1 MLDVKLPIELPTL
14 DLTGAVPLIVLV
26 VLAALILITLLAR
39 SLIQSKA
46 LAIVALAAI
55 LIGGSASIVGGLQAI
70 AGLIGVTG
78 LVAIGLIVTLGRQPE
93 VLDVVRTIAAKQA
106 PGQSTLTPPPLTVI
120 DQPPPTYLLPATG
133 QTAAPRRHATRR
145 SARLPKGL
153 GF

>member
-1 MLDVKLPIELPTL
+1 MLEVKLPVELPVL
-14 DLTGAVPLIVLV
+14 DLSSVLPLIALV
-26 VLAALILITLLAR
+26 VLAALILLTLTAR
-39 SLIQSKA
+39 SLLQSKG

-78 LVAIGLIVTLGRQPE
+78 LVVIGLIVTLGRQRE
-93 VLDVVRTIAAKQA
+93 VLDVVRTLVDQRA
-106 PGQSTLTPPPLTVI
+106 PTPPAFPPQPPVTLI
-120 DQPPPTYLLPATG
+120 DQPPAMTYHLPAAG
-133 QTAAPRRHATRR
+133 QTATPRRRAR

>member
-1 MLDVKLPIELPTL
+1 MLEVKLPVDLPAL
-14 DLTGAVPLIVLV
+14 DLSSALPLIALV
-26 VLAALILITLLAR
+26 VLAALILFTLTAR
-39 SLIQSKA
+39 SLLQSKG

-55 LIGGSASIVGGLQAI
+55 LIGGSASIVGGLHAI

-93 VLDVVRTIAAKQA
+93 VLDMVRTLVDQRT
-106 PGQSTLTPPPLTVI
+106 PPSTLTPPPVNGI
-120 DQPPPTYLLPATG
+120 DQPPSMTYHLPAAG
-133 QTAAPRRHATRR
+133 QTATPRRHATRR